1 MQMGDKSQIWV
12 RIEYVHD
19 DQLFIKKSLFMVL
32 IVYFGILHISRI
44 AIAWSNHQFK
54 SNPAFLKTNINLVK
68 IQKSKKKC
76 LIDECYALRESWKC
90 P

>member
-32 IVYFGILHISRI
+32 IVNFGTLHIDRI
-44 AIAWSNHQFK
+44 AIAWLTHQFK
-54 SNPAFLKTNINLVK
+54 SNPAFIKNFLLLSEKLVV
-68 IQKSKKKC
+68 
-76 LIDECYALRESWKC
+76 RRC